1 MAYSVSEQFRNQLYS
16 GESTFRAILTIGEN
30 TIDNDQIAS
39 ISISSPIIDD
49 SKQVFYVGSFISQK
63 ITIKF
68 KNMDGIE
75 VKSGDA
81 VDLKIGQYVYTE
93 IEDEETG
100 EIEVQGDWYDVPIG
114 KYLVD
119 DLAENYYEKCEITC
133 LDYGIKFKPNIDYSP
148 CFVNGKATVATILQ
162 YICDYFNVSLGDY
175 PTINDDVEVGTYDST
190 VSGKQWI
197 SYIAELKGCNA
208 KIDRSGNLVLQP
220 IKQGSNVPI
229 NALESASWELGEKY
243 EITQVTYFDAIR
255 NFSYGTDEGNTLIIR
270 QDNPFITDTS
280 VVQNIYDTICV
291 DKYSASGK
299 SFDLEDVDAHPMQVK
314 KIYGETSQNTLSGK
328 NLYNATKSST
338 TNAGITY
345 SCDTQYIYV
354 NNTNSSGTKYEFGST
369 TLPAGTYRLTLELIS
384 GSASRLQTYIYKTG
398 TWTTIQLGSA
408 GWINVQNDSKKASA
422 SFTLSEET
430 QISVGSYMN
439 GNVFSNAKVAY
450 QITSGTSS
458 DYNFEPYCGGIP
470 SPNPSYPQNVNV
482 VSGDNDIVVSDGT
495 ETTTYNID
503 LPEGMELCKIGTYQ
517 DYITKNTGKNLFDI
531 SKWYNFNNDHSWTGN
546 GTYYISAS
554 GEIISNTA
562 IKNDYYSFM
571 LHMSTTPTN
580 EQKETV
586 KLLAIPVKPNT
597 HYTFSFNNPSRCNM
611 QVLRFNY
618 DADCKYIS
626 HATTTMSKDIKR
638 IINIT
643 TLENQSYL
651 FFRFDN
657 ESYSETPVRL
667 IISNLQ
673 VEEGDTATDY
683 EPYGK
688 DKWYLHKEIGKKVFN
703 GSETWTLQATRTNT
717 IRVCNED
724 GSLNNMR
731 RKGYDYDTYSNYFKA
746 QNVYGNDLEGYF
758 IHYPNGD
765 NVARIY
771 IGINK
776 TTASSANDFK
786 TWLSTHNTIVN
797 YVLET
802 PTNTE
807 ITYTPLIDQLNTLQN
822 AGLFKGINHITIDTL
837 NEVPTVD
844 IDYYKNSHF
853 NLWSL
858 KTHNYGDFT
867 LDAWDLIEYSL
878 GEDTYTTLNNNT
890 ITYEMSIMS
899 DVNVKIPNKTQEVTT
914 NIVGGDESVNIKKIK
929 TEVDQIGATATILA
943 EKTQNNTTQI
953 AQLQVSYEAI
963 QNLFTLQGGINIV
976 RNSAFLLG
984 DAVWGFVDNG
994 NNPYHTPLGASYN
1007 VAMAGITSSVSEIKL
1022 QDVIVRSIADNITGL
1037 KTDGTIYTLNFSYKQ
1052 DTDTIT
1058 TIRMYDVNDNTNKAF
1073 DDIVITGAKDFQNY
1087 VVSFRPHSTNYI
1099 FEIETQT
1106 SVNNGAFYL
1115 YDLMLNIGEKQSW
1128 SPAPD
1133 EIYSTTLT
1141 MSRLGLKVYSIG
1153 DGTITLLGSDGLIT
1167 YETTDGVTLGRI
1179 VSLRTADGDKT
1190 RQTTTQSN
1198 ILTSDIMDEHAQK
1211 WHDTIVNMRGRLH
1224 KITYLETGE

>member
-148 CFVNGKATVATILQ
+148 CFVNGKATVATILR

-175 PTINDDVEVGTYDST
+175 PTINDNVEVGTYDST

-243 EITQVTYFDAIR
+243 EITKVTYFDAIR

-280 VVQNIYDTICV
+280 VVENIYDAV
-291 DKYSASGK
+291 
-299 SFDLEDVDAHPMQVK
+299 
-314 KIYGETSQNTLSGK
+314 
-328 NLYNATKSST
+328 
-338 TNAGITY
+338 
-345 SCDTQYIYV
+345 
-354 NNTNSSGTKYEFGST
+354 
-369 TLPAGTYRLTLELIS
+369 
-384 GSASRLQTYIYKTG
+384 
-398 TWTTIQLGSA
+398 
-408 GWINVQNDSKKASA
+408 
-422 SFTLSEET
+422 
-430 QISVGSYMN
+430 
-439 GNVFSNAKVAY
+439 
-450 QITSGTSS
+450 
-458 DYNFEPYCGGIP
+458 
-470 SPNPSYPQNVNV
+470 
-482 VSGDNDIVVSDGT
+482 
-495 ETTTYNID
+495 
-503 LPEGMELCKIGTYQ
+503 EGLVI
-517 DYITKNTGKNLFDI
+517 
-531 SKWYNFNNDHSWTGN
+531 
-546 GTYYISAS
+546 
-554 GEIISNTA
+554 
-562 IKNDYYSFM
+562 
-571 LHMSTTPTN
+571 
-580 EQKETV
+580 
-586 KLLAIPVKPNT
+586 
-597 HYTFSFNNPSRCNM
+597 
-611 QVLRFNY
+611 
-618 DADCKYIS
+618 
-626 HATTTMSKDIKR
+626 
-638 IINIT
+638 
-643 TLENQSYL
+643 
-651 FFRFDN
+651 
-657 ESYSETPVRL
+657 
-667 IISNLQ
+667 
-673 VEEGDTATDY
+673 
-683 EPYGK
+683 
-688 DKWYLHKEIGKKVFN
+688 
-703 GSETWTLQATRTNT
+703 
-717 IRVCNED
+717 
-724 GSLNNMR
+724 
-731 RKGYDYDTYSNYFKA
+731 
-746 QNVYGNDLEGYF
+746 
-758 IHYPNGD
+758 
-765 NVARIY
+765 
-771 IGINK
+771 
-776 TTASSANDFK
+776 
-786 TWLSTHNTIVN
+786 
-797 YVLET
+797 
-802 PTNTE
+802 
-807 ITYTPLIDQLNTLQN
+807 
-822 AGLFKGINHITIDTL
+822 
-837 NEVPTVD
+837 
-844 IDYYKNSHF
+844 
-853 NLWSL
+853 WSL
-858 KTHNYGDFT
+858 KTHNFGDFT

-878 GEDTYTTLNNNT
+878 GEDTYTTINNNT

-914 NIVGGDESVNIKKIK
+914 NVVGGDESVNIKKIK
-929 TEVDQIGATATILA
+929 TEVDQINATATILA
-943 EKTQNNTTQI
+943 EQTSNNTTQI
-953 AQLQVSYEAI
+953 SQLQASVEGI
-963 QNLFTLQGGINIV
+963 QNLFTLQGGINII

-1073 DDIVITGAKDFQNY
+1073 DDIVITGVKDFQNY

-1099 FEIETQT
+1099 FEIETRT
-1106 SVNNGAFYL
+1106 SVNSGAFYL

-1179 VSLRTADGDKT
+1179 ISLRTADGDKT

-1198 ILTSDIMDEHAQK
+1198 ILTSDIMNEHAQK
-1211 WHDTIVNMRGRLH
+1211 WHDTIVTMRGRLH